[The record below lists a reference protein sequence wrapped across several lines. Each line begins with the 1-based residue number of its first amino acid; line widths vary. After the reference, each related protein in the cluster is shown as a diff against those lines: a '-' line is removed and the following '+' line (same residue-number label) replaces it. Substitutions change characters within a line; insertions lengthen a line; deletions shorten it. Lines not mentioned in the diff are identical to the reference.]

1 MKRKSAWLSFAA
13 CALTAT
19 APCRAAEER
28 SAKGTSP
35 REFSGIQVVA
45 CENGLTGFFEQQ
57 TGKLYL
63 YDSALE
69 KCVAVR
75 QVAELGAPLQPLQSF
90 PGDTPEN
97 PESN

>member
-19 APCRAAEER
+19 APCRAAEEQR
-28 SAKGTSP
+28 AKSP
-35 REFSGIQVVA
+35 VLPDFSGVQMVA

-57 TGKLYL
+57 TGKLYV

-69 KCVAVR
+69 QCVAIR
-75 QVAELGAPLQPLQSF
+75 QIAALGAPLQALNTF